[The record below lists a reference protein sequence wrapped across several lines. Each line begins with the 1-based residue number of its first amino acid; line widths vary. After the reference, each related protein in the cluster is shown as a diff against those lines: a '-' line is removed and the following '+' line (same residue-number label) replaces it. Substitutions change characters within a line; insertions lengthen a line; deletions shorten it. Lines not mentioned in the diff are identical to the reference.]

1 MYLFYPFYPD
11 HDRLKSLITEHRE
24 VKRRIKQLKNIG
36 LQYLHKEI
44 ELSVL
49 EDRLRSQR
57 VYVNSGADPEEK
69 QSRLDALEEQIQAL
83 RYHELPILD
92 FYRHEYRQKQTRLA
106 ELEKD
111 IRQLMGNYSRWH
123 LN

>member
-1 MYLFYPFYPD
+1 MYLYYPFYPD
-11 HDRLKSLITEHRE
+11 HDRLKALTAEYRE
-24 VKRRIKQLKNIG
+24 VNNRIRQLKNIG

-49 EDRLRSQR
+49 EDRLRNR
-57 VYVNSGADPEEK
+57 RGETAK
-69 QSRLDALEEQIQAL
+69 QPHLAALEEQIQAL

-92 FYRHEYRQKQTRLA
+92 FYRHEYRQKLTRLA
-106 ELEKD
+106 DVEKE
-111 IRQLMGNYSRWH
+111 IRLLIGNYCRWH